1 MTKFLVNYMGQ
12 KAGTFQW
19 EMTEEESGVFMK
31 AWGAWAE
38 KHKAQIVDGGA
49 PCGKTR
55 LVTAEGVSDTENAI
69 TGYSIV
75 EADSHD
81 AATQMFTDHP
91 HVVTLGLNIEVMEC
105 PPIPDM

>member
-1 MTKFLVNYMGQ
+1 MTKFLVTYMGE

-19 EMTEEESGVFMK
+19 EMTEAESAAFMQ
-31 AWGAWAE
+31 AWTDWAE
-38 KHKAQIVDGGA
+38 KHEAQIVDSGA

-55 LVTAEGVSDTENAI
+55 LVTANGISDTQNAI

-81 AATQMFTDHP
+81 AATQMFIDHP
-91 HVVTLGLNIEVMEC
+91 HLVTLGLTIEVMEC
-105 PPIPDM
+105 PPIPGM